1 MTPEQSQFIKEEIAT
16 FHRANPDER
25 AVILR
30 DVRALSKHQDPETA
44 DWNNALLQHLQTQ
57 NLPVA
62 FEQKRQMPEPI
73 TWRETAQVTLTI
85 AKILTPPV
93 AIGGAGYLLVTAI
106 AAGAAGLKVWLLAN
120 GGIIAAVIGCFGGLW
135 AVSGLFSDRKDK
147 EAEQEV
153 NAAYGANVAE
163 SGGGKTII
171 QQFFINGDGNTVFV
185 KQEGEIK

>member
-30 DVRALSKHQDPETA
+30 DVRGLSKHQDPETA

-62 FEQKRQMPEPI
+62 FEEKHKMPEPI
-73 TWRETAQVTLTI
+73 TWQETAQVTLTI

-93 AIGGAGYLLVTAI
+93 AIGGAGYLLVSAI

-120 GGIIAAVIGCFGGLW
+120 GGIIAALIGCFGALW
-135 AVSGLFSDRKDK
+135 AVSGLFSDKQDK
-147 EAEQEV
+147 EVGREEKD
-153 NAAYGANVAE
+153 AYGANVAE

-171 QQFFINGDGNTVFV
+171 QQFFINGDGNTVV
-185 KQEGEIK
+185 NKGEIK